1 MLLFC
6 FQQSKKAPK
15 SSKQQ
20 SPLSQT
26 LFETHVL
33 AALSGEVASFCC
45 KALEFDSKLP
55 INCLKGQKLFQSV
68 ACALHIYWRLPNRR
82 WFMEDIS
89 LRSARQLLWPSI
101 LMRKM
106 FTKWLLALFVNW
118 NKRKNV
124 HWKTPTEMYLMWD
137 DVLEIYSMG
146 SWLDLRSNLYLV
158 YFIVH
163 AGVEPFKARLI
174 LS

>member
-1 MLLFC
+1 M
-6 FQQSKKAPK
+6 
-15 SSKQQ
+15 
-20 SPLSQT
+20 
-26 LFETHVL
+26 
-33 AALSGEVASFCC
+33 
-45 KALEFDSKLP
+45 
-55 INCLKGQKLFQSV
+55 
-68 ACALHIYWRLPNRR
+68 
-82 WFMEDIS
+82 
-89 LRSARQLLWPSI
+89 
-101 LMRKM
+101 
-106 FTKWLLALFVNW
+106 KWLLALFVNW
-118 NKRKNV
+118 NERKNV